1 MALIHADSCKNW
13 QQPSEA
19 HLPDG
24 SCLFNST
31 RYAPYP
37 PITLLGEPLRRTPWY
52 SLTAPVKVP
61 TPPPPP
67 PPWYRRLWAFLNR
80 PL

>member
-1 MALIHADSCKNW
+1 MALIHADSCKNC